1 MATVLPFP
9 RDPSVFEPEA
19 TKAMA
24 AAFDEVCRALQ
35 LAEGATHERE
45 SVAAKIIHLALRGER
60 TSPRLI
66 ERVLR
71 EAGIPQAPPFSQDL
85 TA

>member
-1 MATVLPFP
+1 MATILPFL

-24 AAFDEVCRALQ
+24 TAFDEVCRALK
-35 LAEGATHERE
+35 LNERATHERE
-45 SVAAKIIHLALRGER
+45 SVAAKIINLALRGER
-60 TSPRLI
+60 NSLRLI

-71 EAGIPQAPPFSQDL
+71 EAGITQAPPWSQDL